1 MIDGTNCVLIIEQQ
15 GGKTI
20 QSHLLGTPETNL
32 RGLRTR
38 MARSVRKS
46 TPSSGFPATLLMG
59 LASGLRMVMYLRRT
73 LTNDGGDK
81 QSD

>member
-1 MIDGTNCVLIIEQQ
+1 MIDGLHSRATRQ
-15 GGKTI
+15 KKKI

-38 MARSVRKS
+38 MARSVRRS
-46 TPSSGFPATLLMG
+46 TPSSGFPATLLKG
-59 LASGLRMVMYLRRT
+59 SASGLRMVMYLRRT

-81 QSD
+81 QSN

>member
-1 MIDGTNCVLIIEQQ
+1 MIDGLDSTATRQ
-15 GGKTI
+15 KKI

-38 MARSVRKS
+38 MARSVRRS
-46 TPSSGFPATLLMG
+46 TPSSGFPSILLKG
-59 LASGLRMVMYLRRT
+59 SFSGLRMVMYLRRT